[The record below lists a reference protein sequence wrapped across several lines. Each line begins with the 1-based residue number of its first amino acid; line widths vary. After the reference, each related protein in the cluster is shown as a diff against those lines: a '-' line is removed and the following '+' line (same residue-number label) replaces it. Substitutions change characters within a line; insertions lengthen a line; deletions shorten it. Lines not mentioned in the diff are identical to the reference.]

1 MMETRM
7 LHFKHND
14 SQWNLHT
21 TRLPETPLFS
31 FEGGQ
36 ILQRPTT
43 LYHLPLNRLEY
54 EVIFSE
60 FLDILNYV
68 MIEESVRGW

>member
-1 MMETRM
+1 M

-14 SQWNLHT
+14 SRWNFRT
-21 TRLPETPLFS
+21 TRLPDIPLFS

-43 LYHLPLNRLEY
+43 TLYHLSLNRLEY
-54 EVIFSE
+54 ELIFSE
-60 FLDILNYV
+60 FLDVLNYV